1 MLIELTFNSNC
12 VRLEFEELA
21 PSCIV
26 ADLSE
31 FKCCGP
37 PPETVLESSLL
48 QMMPVKLNFDSN
60 CIQLEIDQNS

>member
-1 MLIELTFNSNC
+1 MLIELNFDSNC
-12 VRLEFEELA
+12 VQLEFEELA
-21 PSCIV
+21 PSRLV

-48 QMMPVKLNFDSN
+48 QLMSVELNFDSN
-60 CIQLEIDQNS
+60 RIRLQFD

>member
-1 MLIELTFNSNC
+1 MLIELNFDSNC
-12 VRLEFEELA
+12 VQLEFEELA
-21 PSCIV
+21 PSRLV

-48 QMMPVKLNFDSN
+48 QLMSVELNFDSKH
-60 CIQLEIDQNS
+60 IGLQFD